1 MIYVMSDIHGM
12 YDKYIEML
20 ELINLREHDSLY
32 ILGDIVDRGLH
43 PMKILQ
49 DMMKRPNVFGIFGN
63 HELMMA
69 ECFNIITQEITN
81 ELLDNFDEEALIKL
95 SDWMNNGAFQTIQE
109 LKKIK

>member
-49 DMMKRPNVFGIFGN
+49 DMMKRPMYSVYLVI
-63 HELMMA
+63 
-69 ECFNIITQEITN
+69 
-81 ELLDNFDEEALIKL
+81 
-95 SDWMNNGAFQTIQE
+95 MN
-109 LKKIK
+109 